1 MILLSKTKAL
11 VIFQKDHNKYA
22 EGLTEPLI
30 GTVGGLGV
38 IIPLI
43 FLKVKKRLIFAF
55 NKSCTKK
62 ANQIK
67 VP

>member
-11 VIFQKDHNKYA
+11 VIFQKDYNKYA
-22 EGLTEPLI
+22 EGLAEPII
-30 GTVGGLGV
+30 GTVRA

-43 FLKVKKRLIFAF
+43 FLTVKEKKKLIFAF
-55 NKSCTKK
+55 NKSCTRN